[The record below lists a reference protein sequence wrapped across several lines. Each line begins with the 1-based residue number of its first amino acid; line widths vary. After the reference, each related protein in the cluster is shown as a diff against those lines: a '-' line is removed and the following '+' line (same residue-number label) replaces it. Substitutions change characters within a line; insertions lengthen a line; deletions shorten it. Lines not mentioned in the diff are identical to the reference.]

1 MLLDSLLSTINHS
14 IIFSRICFF
23 VWLRLSFCILSWV
36 CYAYFDTTS
45 DTTGEDILPNIF
57 RLKYFVYWD
66 PSFIWSIRY
75 ADKWET
81 MNIQSKDMVFSM
93 SFSQLGSI
101 SSRKVTQLTHCT
113 SSIEAPAASDIDFD
127 FNQTNL

>member
-1 MLLDSLLSTINHS
+1 M
-14 IIFSRICFF
+14 
-23 VWLRLSFCILSWV
+23 ILSSMTMWNGTWAS
-36 CYAYFDTTS
+36 CGPY
-45 DTTGEDILPNIF
+45 
-57 RLKYFVYWD
+57 
-66 PSFIWSIRY
+66 
-75 ADKWET
+75 DKWCT

-93 SFSQLGSI
+93 SLSQLSSI

>member
-1 MLLDSLLSTINHS
+1 MVHTKWTIRYGPYKMVH
-14 IIFSRICFF
+14 
-23 VWLRLSFCILSWV
+23 
-36 CYAYFDTTS
+36 T
-45 DTTGEDILPNIF
+45 
-57 RLKYFVYWD
+57 
-66 PSFIWSIRY
+66 IWSIRY